1 MSPLY
6 QLYFDD
12 KNGHA
17 LPYGFWMAS
26 VFEAFNVPVHV
37 WGSQT
42 VKDVVGS
49 VNRMA
54 LHISMRRLDT
64 PLQRLQRQLAE
75 KENELVTMITTHQ
88 IEKETWEARV
98 VALQHELAQKRTANI
113 VIVRHLTQ
121 LVTTPNPSSAP

>member
-1 MSPLY
+1 MHRVLN
-6 QLYFDD
+6 QD
-12 KNGHA
+12 KNGHV

-26 VFEAFNVPVHV
+26 IFEAFDVPIQV
-37 WGSQT
+37 WDSQS
-42 VKDVVGS
+42 VKDVVGR

-54 LHISMRRLDT
+54 LHVSMRRLDT
-64 PLQRLQRQLAE
+64 PLQRLQHQLAE
-75 KENELVTMITTHQ
+75 KENELASMMTTHQ

-121 LVTTPNPSSAP
+121 LVTTPNPSSAS